1 MHSHTL
7 MMELSRKCFAHI
19 LYFSARTKLS
29 IVFIYIYIYTYR
41 ERERERESYLKR
53 TMVYYYCI
61 TDCSFRYTPVY
72 NIHRLSSSER
82 LLSTFS
88 ADVIPQC
95 ID

>member
-53 TMVYYYCI
+53 TMV
-61 TDCSFRYTPVY
+61 
-72 NIHRLSSSER
+72 
-82 LLSTFS
+82 
-88 ADVIPQC
+88 
-95 ID
+95 